1 MKVMLMWPAGTP
13 ETKVLFDVLTSA
25 GHEIMY
31 WVGEHSAE
39 HLAPKGT
46 VFHEHY
52 DALIGK
58 PADAFASTQFT
69 PPSMRRIEQHCKL
82 ESAVLSMMNKHF
94 DRTSVDERKQ
104 IYYTMLAYWSYVI
117 EKIQPEAVIFTT
129 IPHSIYDFIVYSLA
143 KEKGLPTIMFEDTWV
158 AGRLIWFTDY
168 KTGSD
173 AFASALAHNAN
184 SSVSAEKLTDDLR
197 AYYESQTGV
206 SQVKPLYMALL
217 QEQDKTWNLLRHRLR
232 VAIQSIQNG
241 TFFPLMLS
249 FVHSR
254 FQKNL
259 RDEYRAVTQSPNL
272 EKPFVYFPLGFQ
284 PERTTS
290 PQGGVFCDQIL
301 VAQTL
306 AAALPKGWALYIKE
320 HPSQW
325 WLRSKTR
332 YNCVRYEG
340 YYRRLAA
347 IPGARLVP
355 IDMDSHQLIAACKT
369 VATVTGTAGWEA
381 LFRLKKPLIFGYPW
395 YVPTPLLHRVAS
407 VDDCIA
413 AFRETQREPNFRREE
428 LLRLLKSFEEST
440 VHAYVAPLRDQ
451 TGRVFYDDAVTPEEN
466 MRIVAKRV
474 CEELKR

>member
-173 AFASALAHNAN
+173 AFASALAHNADV
-184 SSVSAEKLTDDLR
+184 SISVEDLADDLR

-206 SQVKPLYMALL
+206 SQVKPLYMLML
-217 QEQDKTWNLLRHRLR
+217 QEQDKTWNLLRHRAR
-232 VAIQSIQNG
+232 VAIRSILNG
-241 TFFPLMLS
+241 TFFQILFS

-254 FQKNL
+254 FQKDL
-259 RDEYRAVTQSPNL
+259 RDEYRTVAQPPNL
-272 EKPFVYFPLGFQ
+272 EKPFVYLPLGFQ

-290 PQGGVFCDQIL
+290 PQGDVFCDQIL

-306 AAALPKGWALYIKE
+306 AAALPKGLELYITE
-320 HPSQW
+320 HPSEW

-332 YNCVRYEG
+332 YNSVRYEG

-347 IPGARLVP
+347 IPGVRLVP
-355 IDMDSHQLIAACKT
+355 IDTDSHQLIAACRT

-395 YVPTPLLHRVAS
+395 YVPTTLLYRVAS
-407 VDDCIA
+407 VDDCAA
-413 AFRETQREPNFRREE
+413 AFSEVQREPNFKREE
-428 LLRLLKSFEEST
+428 LLRPRKSFEEST
-440 VHAYVAPLRDQ
+440 VRAYVAPIRDQ
-451 TGRVFYDDAVTPEEN
+451 TGRVFYDNAVTPEEN